1 MLFSSPLRP
10 PSQVRALA
18 TESQSFPRGLLWTCP
33 ASSSPRGSICDN
45 FPALIFSKGIEP
57 PQPTIPCSPWRRA
70 VAQCRLAAI
79 SLVCTSFPAVLD
91 LLETPARPGSPA
103 LAAPLESAAHKGD
116 RSGRRM
122 GASPATKAMEPAQ
135 DRSCRTPTTGALRK
149 FLRSDKSFSYFLR
162 QNRDL
167 YTSGPLTSS
176 SPASRLAP
184 IHFTLLPASAFSSL
198 TGKPKILKSR
208 RVKVNR
214 CMAWFLLGRMKMGSS
229 T

>member
-1 MLFSSPLRP
+1 MHKLS
-10 PSQVRALA
+10 
-18 TESQSFPRGLLWTCP
+18 GCP
-33 ASSSPRGSICDN
+33 
-45 FPALIFSKGIEP
+45 
-57 PQPTIPCSPWRRA
+57 
-70 VAQCRLAAI
+70 RLAGNPRSSRIAGI
-79 SLVCTSFPAVLD
+79 SGTFGKRCPQ
-91 LLETPARPGSPA
+91 
-103 LAAPLESAAHKGD
+103 KGD